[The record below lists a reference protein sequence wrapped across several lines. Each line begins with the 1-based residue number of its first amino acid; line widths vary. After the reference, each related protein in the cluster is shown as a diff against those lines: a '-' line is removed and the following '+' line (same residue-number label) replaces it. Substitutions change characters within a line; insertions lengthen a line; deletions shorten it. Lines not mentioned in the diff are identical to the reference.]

1 MLQDLPNFYMA
12 ACLIGS
18 DLGLGKYGIRVIRSR
33 GASGG
38 YREEQWFVEEPGQEQ
53 TLEEMLAL
61 GGAEV
66 SESWALEYEASG
78 EGLGRGGS
86 CCLTHLLIDPCA
98 SLKLRTLCCVIC
110 RLKPLAMHTWWPV
123 GFPFAMERNMQKRL
137 PPCPCICSV
146 PPPTFRLGTCLRR
159 DSSSA

>member
-1 MLQDLPNFYMA
+1 M
-12 ACLIGS
+12 
-18 DLGLGKYGIRVIRSR
+18 
-33 GASGG
+33 ASGLSG
-38 YREEQWFVEEPGQEQ
+38 LEVQVVAIGRSNGLWRNQDKSR
-53 TLEEMLAL
+53 LEEMLAL